1 MKPAPGSAAK
11 TSPFSAA
18 EGRRFAF
25 TLAIAFAVLSGFLF
39 WRDKET
45 PSLVSGG
52 LALVLLLA
60 GLLIPSKLRPVER
73 AWMAFALALS
83 RVMTPIFM
91 GIVYFVVLTP
101 IGLLRRA
108 LGHDSLARKRDAAT
122 YWVVRENSPDAGTR
136 RRRMERQ
143 F

>member
-1 MKPAPGSAAK
+1 MKPAPRSATAA
-11 TSPFSAA
+11 SPFSAR

-25 TLAIAFAVLSGFLF
+25 TLAIAFAVLSGFLL
-39 WRDKET
+39 WRDKGT
-45 PSLVSGG
+45 GSFVSGG
-52 LALVLLLA
+52 LALTLLAA

-83 RVMTPIFM
+83 RVTTPIVM

-101 IGLLRRA
+101 VGLLRRA
-108 LGHDSLARKRDAAT
+108 LGHNSLTRKRDVAT
-122 YWVVRENSPDAGTR
+122 YWVARENSPEAETR